1 MAELFCALLW
11 NATTATPRAANPRTA
26 LNSWRSHLQL
36 PQHSLNIPQSTWLK
50 CFSSSFCIGGL
61 PIPLYFRSSIANK
74 FSRQILRTPSNAS
87 PMATSENLQTLTP
100 HIIFTSDWS
109 IGSTTERTGGGV
121 WSTAVLLTHYFLSH
135 PTTFNRALSNKNA
148 LELGSGNGYLSVV
161 LGSVVK
167 DVNIVCTDTPE
178 HLGTNVVSSASG
190 LRDW

>member
-1 MAELFCALLW
+1 
-11 NATTATPRAANPRTA
+11 
-26 LNSWRSHLQL
+26 
-36 PQHSLNIPQSTWLK
+36 
-50 CFSSSFCIGGL
+50 
-61 PIPLYFRSSIANK
+61 
-74 FSRQILRTPSNAS
+74 
-87 PMATSENLQTLTP
+87 MATSENLQTLTP